1 MRPLVALLICAT
13 LRPALF
19 EASFNGV
26 WVLNERLSRFASSA
40 KPDRVVMEVNSTAS
54 GWMCVLEIRTDAR
67 GQHLQSDQYSSGPT
81 DPVQA
86 AEKIAIRSRV
96 LLRSQGTGVVEEWAI
111 APDGLLLIKR
121 PHRTAPGTKHD
132 RLVFQR
138 AEERASTVNPGSKES
153 IERKSYWYPVLLSAW
168 LSAPWRHPA

>member
-1 MRPLVALLICAT
+1 
-13 LRPALF
+13 
-19 EASFNGV
+19 
-26 WVLNERLSRFASSA
+26 
-40 KPDRVVMEVNSTAS
+40 MEVNSTAS

-132 RLVFQR
+132 RLVFHR
-138 AEERASTVNPGSKES
+138 AEERASTVNPGGKES
-153 IERKSYWYPVLLSAW
+153 IE
-168 LSAPWRHPA
+168 